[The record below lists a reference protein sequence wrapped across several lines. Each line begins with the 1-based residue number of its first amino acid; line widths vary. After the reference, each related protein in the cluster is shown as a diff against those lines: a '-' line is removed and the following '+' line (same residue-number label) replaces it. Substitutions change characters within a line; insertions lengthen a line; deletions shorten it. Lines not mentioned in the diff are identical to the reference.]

1 MKYINRNGVDYEVI
15 DVRAYVSELN
25 LRGANTVF
33 ARKSQA
39 SGGVIAR
46 KSSPGEKVEVYTN
59 DGNLEA
65 VEVCGE
71 GQWILTKADS
81 DGNPIIDD
89 YGHTN
94 TWRVDDDV
102 FKSKYEV
109 KNMTP
114 SGYVLPVS
122 NPQMFIQIDKNV
134 AIMKP
139 WGENGALVPQTIAAG
154 GYLNITNLDDIYG
167 IAVAEFNETYTVF
180 LTRG

>member
-1 MKYINRNGVDYEVI
+1 MGHINRNGVDYEVV
-15 DVRAYVSELN
+15 DARTYVNELN
-25 LRGANTVF
+25 LRGASTVF
-33 ARKSQA
+33 ARKSQS

-46 KSSPGEKVEVYTN
+46 KGPLGGKVKVYTN

-65 VEVCGE
+65 VEFCGE

-94 TWRVDDDV
+94 TWRVDDAV

-139 WGENGALVPQTIAAG
+139 WGENGELVAQTIAAG